1 VLSGPVAGGGAGRS
15 VRESIQRSRRP
26 PWAVVPAGMILA
38 AGAAAWLTGIGVHG
52 GYGTRVAPALV
63 LIGLGIGCIVTPDPV

>member
-1 VLSGPVAGGGAGRS
+1 
-15 VRESIQRSRRP
+15 
-26 PWAVVPAGMILA
+26 MILA